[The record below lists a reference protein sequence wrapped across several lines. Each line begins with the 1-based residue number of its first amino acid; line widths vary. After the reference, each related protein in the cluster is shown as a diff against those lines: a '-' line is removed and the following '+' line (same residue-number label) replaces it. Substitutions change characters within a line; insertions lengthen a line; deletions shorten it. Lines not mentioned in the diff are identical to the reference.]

1 MAVGGSDRKMTTS
14 PNKTDA
20 LLARITILETHVTH
34 QDQIIEEL
42 SAVLTQHWEN
52 INEVASKLQQLTLKM
67 KKLDGDFG

>member
-1 MAVGGSDRKMTTS
+1 MTTN

-52 INEVASKLQQLTLKM
+52 INEVTSKLQQLTLKM
-67 KKLDGDFG
+67 EKLDGDFG